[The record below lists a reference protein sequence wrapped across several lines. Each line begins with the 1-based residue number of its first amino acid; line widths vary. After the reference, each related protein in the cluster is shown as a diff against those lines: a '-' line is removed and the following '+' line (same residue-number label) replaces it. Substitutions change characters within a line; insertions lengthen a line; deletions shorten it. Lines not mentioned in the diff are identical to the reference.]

1 MEVAGAVEKMEPP
14 PQSLPDAPTEPVFQ
28 SIGPSSRAA
37 LIGVKYD
44 MKSGQYLSYLTTRAG
59 SIVRIGLFFTE
70 EQAAIA
76 HDMQA
81 LKAYGLLA
89 KDDLNYSYLHEVE
102 SIVVPKEGEPEIAS
116 ISQKKTI
123 RLKLSGVVISIE
135 CDEEEQ
141 LVVTPPVEKAS
152 DQVQPASEIV
162 VVAAVE
168 AEAVDSLICSPAGT
182 SAVLPGKTD
191 VNRRWPER
199 LLSTFY
205 PTAAFAYEVTFMQ
218 QSSLGL
224 QLRPLLLT
232 YSVAGGKRTLGC
244 CVVIDASQSPTQLVQ
259 AGDILVSVNGL
270 SLIGSQSQAGEQR
283 DNQKDS
289 SGGFSFDSS
298 VKAISQAVAPRTIR
312 FLRTAGLSVN
322 QQLSPAEAM
331 LLVADH
337 HPIAKYTVEQSALT
351 GGGPHQAMLYL
362 DHQVRRSYFT
372 DPCISR
378 ILVFLRI
385 LYFYYKS
392 FCYTDMPLLSLKILI
407 H

>member
-1 MEVAGAVEKMEPP
+1 
-14 PQSLPDAPTEPVFQ
+14 
-28 SIGPSSRAA
+28 
-37 LIGVKYD
+37 
-44 MKSGQYLSYLTTRAG
+44 
-59 SIVRIGLFFTE
+59 
-70 EQAAIA
+70 
-76 HDMQA
+76 
-81 LKAYGLLA
+81 
-89 KDDLNYSYLHEVE
+89 
-102 SIVVPKEGEPEIAS
+102 
-116 ISQKKTI
+116 
-123 RLKLSGVVISIE
+123 
-135 CDEEEQ
+135 
-141 LVVTPPVEKAS
+141 
-152 DQVQPASEIV
+152 
-162 VVAAVE
+162 
-168 AEAVDSLICSPAGT
+168 
-182 SAVLPGKTD
+182 
-191 VNRRWPER
+191 
-199 LLSTFY
+199 
-205 PTAAFAYEVTFMQ
+205 MQ

-362 DHQVRRSYFT
+362 DHQVGTSCV
-372 DPCISR
+372 PR
-378 ILVFLRI
+378 IFL
-385 LYFYYKS
+385 LTF
-392 FCYTDMPLLSLKILI
+392 L
-407 H
+407 

>member
-1 MEVAGAVEKMEPP
+1 MVSCNCYQGQGYLQELTILLPILRDRSSSIMEASATMEKNLAGVPSDVSLEPP
-14 PQSLPDAPTEPVFQ
+14 SETSEPVFK
-28 SIGPSSRAA
+28 SIGPTSSTV

-44 MKSGQYLSYLTTRAG
+44 LKTGQYLSYIKSRTTARNLR
-59 SIVRIGLFFTE
+59 VGLFFTE

-76 HDMQA
+76 HDMQS

-89 KDDLNYSYLHEVE
+89 GEDLNYSYLYEVE
-102 SIVVPKEGEPEIAS
+102 QSSDSTSSSSSAVN
-116 ISQKKTI
+116 KTI
-123 RLKLSGVVISIE
+123 RLKLKSGVIVSIE

-141 LVVTPPVEKAS
+141 QNSSSQIEKAS
-152 DQVQPASEIV
+152 DITPLISDTVPETV
-162 VVAAVE
+162 VE

-199 LLSTFY
+199 LVSSFY

-244 CVVIDASQSPTQLVQ
+244 CVVIDASQSPSQLVQ

-270 SLIGSQSQAGEQR
+270 SLIGAQPQTGDMREA
-283 DNQKDS
+283 
-289 SGGFSFDSS
+289 SGGFSFDTS
-298 VKAISQAVAPRTIR
+298 VKAISQAIAPRTIR

-322 QQLSPAEAM
+322 QQLSPAEAS
-331 LLVADH
+331 LLVADN
-337 HPIAKYTVEQSALT
+337 HPIAKYAVEQSTLT
-351 GGGPHQAMLYL
+351 GGGPHQTQLYL
-362 DHQVRRSYFT
+362 DNQVINL
-372 DPCISR
+372 PI
-378 ILVFLRI
+378 FLH
-385 LYFYYKS
+385 
-392 FCYTDMPLLSLKILI
+392 LKIC
-407 H
+407 